1 MTTVRLD
8 GGVSRTDLPNGLVVV
23 TETIPGLRSAAV
35 GFWMRTASAH
45 ETAERMGVS
54 HLLEHMVFKG
64 TARRSAQDIA
74 LALESRG
81 GALDAYTGRD
91 STAFQAR
98 VLDTDLPLA
107 FDVLDDL
114 VRSPLLRDDD
124 LARERQVV
132 IEEIATVE
140 DTPDDLVFDLHAN
153 HLFPQHSYGF
163 RILGTRETVGALGVE
178 HLKEL
183 HGGKYRPG
191 HTVVAAAGRVEHD
204 WLLESLRKAG
214 WFDMEPGPTPSR
226 VTPPARVGRGLSR
239 IPRDGSQVH
248 LVFGAETFKYGD
260 PRRHSLTLITTIL
273 GGGMSSRLFQKVR
286 EDLGLAYTVY
296 AFHSFMQASGLVGVY
311 VGTQPPTARQAYEV
325 ISEELRRL
333 SRDSLTAIELASA
346 KQQVKGQIVL
356 ALEGSLARMYRI
368 AGQALNNEPYRS
380 IDAVLADV
388 DAVTADQVAA
398 TAAEFF
404 DPERQAVVWL
414 GPDT

>member
-1 MTTVRLD
+1 
-8 GGVSRTDLPNGLVVV
+8 
-23 TETIPGLRSAAV
+23 
-35 GFWMRTASAH
+35 
-45 ETAERMGVS
+45 
-54 HLLEHMVFKG
+54 
-64 TARRSAQDIA
+64 
-74 LALESRG
+74 
-81 GALDAYTGRD
+81 
-91 STAFQAR
+91 
-98 VLDTDLPLA
+98 
-107 FDVLDDL
+107 
-114 VRSPLLRDDD
+114 
-124 LARERQVV
+124 
-132 IEEIATVE
+132 
-140 DTPDDLVFDLHAN
+140 
-153 HLFPQHSYGF
+153 
-163 RILGTRETVGALGVE
+163 
-178 HLKEL
+178 
-183 HGGKYRPG
+183 
-191 HTVVAAAGRVEHD
+191 
-204 WLLESLRKAG
+204 
-214 WFDMEPGPTPSR
+214 
-226 VTPPARVGRGLSR
+226 
-239 IPRDGSQVH
+239 
-248 LVFGAETFKYGD
+248 
-260 PRRHSLTLITTIL
+260 
-273 GGGMSSRLFQKVR
+273 MSSRLFQKVR